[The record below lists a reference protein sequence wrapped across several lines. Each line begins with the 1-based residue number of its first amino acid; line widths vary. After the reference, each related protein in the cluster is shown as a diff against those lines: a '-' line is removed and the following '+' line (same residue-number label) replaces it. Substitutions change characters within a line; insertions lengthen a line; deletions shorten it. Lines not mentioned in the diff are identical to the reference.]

1 MNPLDR
7 LRILIVEN
15 EGLVGCDM
23 AATLSNLGYEVVGSC
38 QSGEAAMASVQEL
51 HPDLVLMDIHL
62 SGRMDGIETARQIQK
77 HSHCAVVYVTACA
90 DLETVARA
98 RETQPY
104 GYLLKPFS
112 EDELRLTVEVAA
124 SRYLEDADRRRREQ
138 SYFEAFQSMADGAIA
153 ADLAGVVIFMN
164 PAAARITGWSADEVV
179 GRSLHEV
186 FRVFEMDGKPS
197 DVQVLDE
204 SGQMP
209 ARTVWLTTKA
219 GERVAINDR
228 TTALRDQRN
237 SLTGLIILF
246 RRVAVEA
253 APASLPPQPAPV
265 SAPMPMAAPASVPM
279 TPPPLPVQP
288 HVEVEI
294 PIDYAAEPIQPQVTI
309 EAVRAAELPPEPP
322 QPAVAS
328 PAPLVDVVETISD
341 PLIALDGMW
350 RITYANAAATKL
362 FDRDKLS
369 IMGTGFWDLMP
380 AVIRDAH
387 FEALAHG
394 MLHRDAVSRDI
405 YMEAMQIWLEL
416 RAYPFADGLLL
427 LLKDITARHEEAE
440 KRNRMDRLES
450 LGLLARGFAH
460 DFNNLLTVLLG
471 NLSLAEMRLRGNT
484 DRIPELATAKQATLQ
499 AQNLVQQLLT
509 FARGGAPIKRHIKPG
524 DLIEQFFQHHSR
536 ATGVHYRIEV
546 QQGLPSIAVDTNQIR
561 RLLSNL
567 VRNSEQAMHGGGELI
582 IRCLAPDPEELY
594 GKDTMPDPA
603 DQPQGVIIEVRDSGE
618 GISVEN
624 LPHVFEPYFSTRKA
638 QNATGLGLT
647 VCESIAK
654 AHGGSLSVRSEQG
667 YGTTVRFYLPV
678 DADEEAVDEL
688 GLSRN
693 FEPAPALAPRILI
706 LEDDPLVRSL
716 ITRNLT
722 SQGFEVCETPE
733 GTETIRR
740 YQESMD
746 QGRKFDLVVL
756 DLTIPNG
763 LGGVRTMERLRQ
775 LDPNVVAIVSSGY
788 SDDPVMAKPS
798 AYGFSAVLPKPYE
811 PADLLRLVKSVLN
824 ARSLRENKA

>member
-1 MNPLDR
+1 
-7 LRILIVEN
+7 
-15 EGLVGCDM
+15 M
-23 AATLSNLGYEVVGSC
+23 AAFIPQPIESSPQPAHPPAEVFS
-38 QSGEAAMASVQEL
+38 QSSITPAEAL
-51 HPDLVLMDIHL
+51 
-62 SGRMDGIETARQIQK
+62 
-77 HSHCAVVYVTACA
+77 
-90 DLETVARA
+90 
-98 RETQPY
+98 
-104 GYLLKPFS
+104 
-112 EDELRLTVEVAA
+112 
-124 SRYLEDADRRRREQ
+124 
-138 SYFEAFQSMADGAIA
+138 A
-153 ADLAGVVIFMN
+153 ADL
-164 PAAARITGWSADEVV
+164 
-179 GRSLHEV
+179 
-186 FRVFEMDGKPS
+186 PS
-197 DVQVLDE
+197 E
-204 SGQMP
+204 
-209 ARTVWLTTKA
+209 
-219 GERVAINDR
+219 
-228 TTALRDQRN
+228 
-237 SLTGLIILF
+237 
-246 RRVAVEA
+246 
-253 APASLPPQPAPV
+253 PV
-265 SAPMPMAAPASVPM
+265 HQ
-279 TPPPLPVQP
+279 T
-288 HVEVEI
+288 
-294 PIDYAAEPIQPQVTI
+294 
-309 EAVRAAELPPEPP
+309 
-322 QPAVAS
+322 VAS

-350 RITYANAAATKL
+350 RITYANAAAAKL
-362 FDRDKLS
+362 FDRDKIA
-369 IMGTGFWDLMP
+369 IMGSNLWELLP
-380 AVIRDAH
+380 VVIRDAH
-387 FEALAHG
+387 YEALAHG
-394 MLHRDAVSRDI
+394 MFHRDAVSRDI
-405 YMEAMQIWLEL
+405 YLEAMQIWLEL

-524 DLIEQFFQHHSR
+524 DLIEQFFQNHSR
-536 ATGVHYRIEV
+536 ATGIHYRIEV

-594 GKDTMPDPA
+594 GKDTMPDAA
-603 DQPQGVIIEVRDSGE
+603 DQPQGVIIEVRDTGE
-618 GISVEN
+618 GVSADN
-624 LPHVFEPYFSTRKA
+624 LPHIFEPYFSTRKA

-667 YGTTVRFYLPV
+667 FGTTVRFYLPV
-678 DADEEAVDEL
+678 DSDEEAVDEL
-688 GLSRN
+688 GLSRT
-693 FEPAPALAPRILI
+693 FESAPSSSPRILI

-722 SQGFEVCETPE
+722 SQGFEVCETAE
-733 GTETIRR
+733 GTDTIRR

-775 LDPNVVAIVSSGY
+775 LDPNVLAIVSSGY

-824 ARSLRENKA
+824 ARSLREKA